1 MRLKDVILAN
11 KDITD
16 QGKWQRTKMTTGAFP
31 LSRSK
36 GRSYRLRAA
45 YEWRVI
51 RFQALGKDF
60 RLLIAFN
67 LEKEQYFAVLGLDD
81 GRDTRVL
88 ASYEFHGT
96 HPGWHVTAA
105 CGPIEDIP
113 SGIRVGP
120 WQRRIPEARTKHRR
134 ITFGVTKEN
143 AVEVAGKFFRLYR
156 HSETLL

>member
-1 MRLKDVILAN
+1 MRLKDVIRAD
-11 KDITD
+11 KDVTD
-16 QGKWQRTKMTTGAFP
+16 WGRWQRTKMTMGAFP

-36 GRSYRLRAA
+36 GRSYRLRTA
-45 YEWRVI
+45 YEWRII
-51 RFQALGKDF
+51 RFKALDKDF
-60 RLLIAFN
+60 RLLVAFN

-81 GRDTRVL
+81 GRDTKVL

-113 SGIRVGP
+113 SGIKVGP

-143 AVEVAGKFFRLYR
+143 AVTKAASFFRLHR
-156 HSETLL
+156 HPGALL